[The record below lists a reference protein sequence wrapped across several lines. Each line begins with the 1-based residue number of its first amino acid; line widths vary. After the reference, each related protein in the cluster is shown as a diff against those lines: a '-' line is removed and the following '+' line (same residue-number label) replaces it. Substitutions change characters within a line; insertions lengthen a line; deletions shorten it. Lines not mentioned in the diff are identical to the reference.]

1 MTYEGIDVQAILARR
16 VARCGGG
23 VGDIK
28 CFHMV
33 LELEALQ
40 KFIRLSTPAECFVED
55 RTAGY

>member
-23 VGDIK
+23 VGDIN
-28 CFHMV
+28 CLHMV

-40 KFIRLSTPAECFVED
+40 KFIRLSTPAEYFVED
-55 RTAGY
+55 GTVGY

>member
-23 VGDIK
+23 VADIK
-28 CFHMV
+28 SIHMV

-40 KFIRLSTPAECFVED
+40 KIIRLSTPAECFVED
-55 RTAGY
+55 GTVG